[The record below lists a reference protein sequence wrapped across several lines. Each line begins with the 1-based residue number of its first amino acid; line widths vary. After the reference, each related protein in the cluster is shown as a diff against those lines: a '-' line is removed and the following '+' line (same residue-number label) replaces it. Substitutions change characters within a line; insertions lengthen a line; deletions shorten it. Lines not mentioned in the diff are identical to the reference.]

1 MIPLQ
6 ITLIAV
12 AAALAIGFSGG
23 WKVNGWRYDAD
34 RTAQMEGAT
43 KALELT
49 AKELAK
55 IDVKNTT
62 IRQEVQTRVIEK
74 PIYHECKHDAD
85 TFRLLNSALTAGKQS
100 TGGSKLSGTDTAK

>member
-6 ITLIAV
+6 MTLIAAAV
-12 AAALAIGFSGG
+12 ALTVGFGGG
-23 WKVNGWRYDAD
+23 WKVNGWRYEAD
-34 RTAQMEGAT
+34 RAAEMKGAT

-55 IDVKNTT
+55 IEIRNTT

-74 PIYHECKHDAD
+74 PIYRECKHDTD
-85 TFRLLNSALTAGKQS
+85 TFRVLNHALTGTEQATVNS
-100 TGGSKLSGTDTAK
+100 VLSGTDTPK